1 LPRLDRPSYALAND
15 DRVNVISA
23 DHTRIY
29 ELAGGGSNTTG
40 LNYTSSNGLNL
51 EVQAVTGVAVDAN
64 GVVYTADRTG
74 LVKKLVCTK
83 NCLPLK

>member
-1 LPRLDRPSYALAND
+1 M
-15 DRVNVISA
+15 
-23 DHTRIY
+23 
-29 ELAGGGSNTTG
+29 AGGGANDTG
-40 LNYTSSNGLNL
+40 LNYTSGNAVNL
-51 EVQAVTGVAVDAN
+51 EVPAATGVAVDAN